1 MNIGQ
6 KILAGIGICGLILLT
21 PVIFYTFGNTA
32 PIDFLGDKMGPL
44 GDPSVLTFVAL
55 CMIGMMAIL
64 GGGKNL
70 SATLVSFLIG
80 GLLISTAVEIGFLNW
95 FQDLVAQVDFLS
107 NLKLNLL
114 AGIFVLLV
122 GLFLSFAEKVSFKV
136 ELLVLLILPLGFLI
150 GSNYANLLPNNS
162 EFNISMNKGMESLKG
177 MIDAKYMEQENV
189 QKYVEDVEK
198 DENLTEEEKLAKM
211 EDLQE
216 KINKM
221 ESEEDILAKLQAENE
236 QYKQLIEAQEAE
248 LKEYEWC
255 AGSRDSGTQV
265 KTIPAAVVS
274 NQPCVRDF
282 AVSLVKDQQGAY
294 SDRSRGFPGPEGMK
308 QICSLHKYLASS
320 WKYIS
325 DPTMIRNDYYSPAN
339 RTIALGL
346 AGDCD
351 DFSILNA
358 SCVEAIGGIT
368 RIMGGFCTGGGHA
381 WGEVLIGDKAAW
393 DRATKIIRQ
402 EYKDKNKQLKPNI
415 DEEGMYWLSLDW
427 NMGEF
432 TCNDRPSRMMTLY
445 TSKDQLKKPL

>member
-6 KILAGIGICGLILLT
+6 KILAGIGVLGLLLLT
-21 PVIFYTFGNTA
+21 PVIFYTFGNSA
-32 PIDFLGDKMGPL
+32 PIDFLGQQIEAL

-55 CMIGMMAIL
+55 CMIGLMAFA

-70 SATLVSFLIG
+70 SATLSSFLIG

-95 FQDLVAQVDFLS
+95 FQALAAKVDFLS

-114 AGIFVLLV
+114 AGLFVLLV
-122 GLFLSFAEKVSFKV
+122 GLVLSFVEKISFKV
-136 ELLVLLILPLGFLI
+136 ELLILLILPLGFLI
-150 GSNYANLLPNNS
+150 GSNQANLFPNNS
-162 EFNISMNKGMESLKG
+162 SFQISMNKGMESLKG
-177 MIDAKYMEQENV
+177 MIDAKYLQQESV
-189 QKYVEDVEK
+189 QDYVEEVEEN
-198 DENLTEEEKLAKM
+198 ENLTEEEKIAKM

-216 KINKM
+216 KIKKL
-221 ESEEDILAKLQAENE
+221 ESEEELLAALQEQNE

-265 KTIPAAVVS
+265 NSIPEAVVP

-282 AVSLVKDQQGAY
+282 SVSLVKEKQGSY
-294 SDRSRGFPGPEGMK
+294 SNRTRGLPSKEGLK
-308 QICSLHKYLASS
+308 QICSMHKYLASS

-368 RIMGGFCTGGGHA
+368 RIVGGFCDGGGHA
-381 WGEVLIGDKAAW
+381 WAEVLIGDKSDW
-393 DRATKIIRQ
+393 DRAVNIIRQ
-402 EYKDKNKQLKPNI
+402 EYEDAYKKLEPNI
-415 DEEGMYWLSLDW
+415 DEEGLYWLSLDW
-427 NMGEF
+427 HIGEF
-432 TCNDRPSRMMTLY
+432 TCNAIPSKMMILY
-445 TSKDQLKKPL
+445 TSVEQFNKPI

>member
-6 KILAGIGICGLILLT
+6 KILAGIGVFGLILLT

-32 PIDFLGDKMGPL
+32 PIDFLGDKMGAL
-44 GDPSVLTFVAL
+44 GDPSVLTFIAL
-55 CMIGMMAIL
+55 CMIGLMAVA
-64 GGGKNL
+64 GGGKNF

-80 GLLISTAVEIGFLNW
+80 GLLISTAVEVGFLKW
-95 FQDLVAQVDFLS
+95 FQDLVSKVDFLS

-114 AGIFVLLV
+114 AGIFVLLF
-122 GLFLSFAEKVSFKV
+122 GMFLSFAEKISFKV

-150 GSNYANLLPNNS
+150 GSNYANVLPNNS
-162 EFNISMNKGMESLKG
+162 AFKISMNKGMQSLKG
-177 MIDAKYMEQENV
+177 MIDAKYMEQKNV
-189 QKYVEDVEK
+189 QKYVEEVEE
-198 DENLTEEEKLAKM
+198 DQSLTEEEKVAKM

-221 ESEEDILAKLQAENE
+221 ESEEDILAKLRAENE

-255 AGSRDSGTQV
+255 AGSRDSGSQV

-282 AVSLVKDQQGAY
+282 AVSLVKEQQGAY
-294 SDRSRGFPGPEGMK
+294 NDRNRGLPGKEGLK

-381 WGEVLIGDKAAW
+381 WAEVMIGGKSEW
-393 DRATKIIRQ
+393 DRAVKIIRQ
-402 EYKDKNKQLKPNI
+402 EYKDKYKQLEPNI
-415 DEEGMYWLSLDW
+415 DEEGIYWLSLDW
-427 NMGEF
+427 HMGQF
-432 TCNDRPSRMMTLY
+432 TCNDSPSRMMTLY
-445 TSKDQLKKPL
+445 TSIDQLKKPI

>member
-6 KILAGIGICGLILLT
+6 KILAGIGVFGLILLT
-21 PVIFYTFGNTA
+21 PVIFYTFGNSA
-32 PIDFLGDKMGPL
+32 PIDFLGDQLGVL
-44 GDPSVLTFVAL
+44 GDPSVLTFVAF
-55 CMIGMMAIL
+55 CMISMMAVL

-95 FQDLVAQVDFLS
+95 FQVLVAKVDFLS

-114 AGIFVLLV
+114 AGVFVLLI
-122 GLFLSFAEKVSFKV
+122 GLLLSFVEKISFKA
-136 ELLVLLILPLGFLI
+136 EFLVLLILPLGFLI
-150 GSNYANLLPNNS
+150 GSNYANILPDNK
-162 EFNISMNKGMESLKG
+162 EFKISMNKGMESLRG
-177 MIDAKYMEQENV
+177 MIDAKYMAQENV
-189 QKYVEDVEK
+189 QKYVEEVEEDK
-198 DENLTEEEKLAKM
+198 SLTEEEKVAKM
-211 EDLQE
+211 EALQE

-221 ESEEDILAKLQAENE
+221 ESEEDILAKLQAENT

-282 AVSLVKDQQGAY
+282 AVSLVKEQQGAY
-294 SDRSRGFPGPEGMK
+294 SDRSRGLPGKEGLK
-308 QICSLHKYLASS
+308 QICSLHKYLAST

-358 SCVEAIGGIT
+358 SCVEAIGGVT

-381 WGEVLIGDKAAW
+381 WGEVMIGSKTDW
-393 DRATKIIRQ
+393 ERAVKIIRE
-402 EYKDKNKQLKPNI
+402 EYQDKYKKLKPNI
-415 DEEGMYWLSLDW
+415 DEEGTYWLSLDW
-427 NMGEF
+427 HMGEF
-432 TCNDRPSRMMTLY
+432 TCNDRRSRMMVLY
-445 TSKDQLKKPL
+445 TSIDQFKKPI

>member
-6 KILAGIGICGLILLT
+6 KILAGIGVLGLLLLT

-32 PIDFLGDKMGPL
+32 PIDFLGGKIGAL

-55 CMIGMMAIL
+55 CMVGLMAFL

-70 SATLVSFLIG
+70 SATLTSFVIG

-95 FQDLVAQVDFLS
+95 FQTLAAKIGFLS

-114 AGIFVLLV
+114 AGLFVLLV
-122 GLFLSFAEKVSFKV
+122 GLVLSFVEKISFTV

-150 GSNYANLLPNNS
+150 GSNQAGLFPNNS
-162 EFNISMNKGMESLKG
+162 NFSISMSKGMASLKG
-177 MIDAKYMEQENV
+177 MIDEKYLQQENV
-189 QKYVEDVEK
+189 QEYVEEVQM
-198 DENLTEEEKLAKM
+198 DENLTEEEKIAKM

-216 KINKM
+216 KINKL
-221 ESEEDILAKLQAENE
+221 ESEEEVLAKLKAQNE
-236 QYKQLIEAQEAE
+236 QYKQLIEAQQAE

-255 AGSRDSGTQV
+255 AGSRDSGSQV
-265 KTIPAAVVS
+265 NSIPEAVVP

-282 AVSLVKDQQGAY
+282 SVSLVKENQGSYAN
-294 SDRSRGFPGPEGMK
+294 RTRGLPSKQGLE

-358 SCVEAIGGIT
+358 SCVEAIGGVT
-368 RIMGGFCTGGGHA
+368 RIMGGFCVGGGHA
-381 WGEVLIGDKAAW
+381 WAEVLIGDRADW
-393 DRATKIIRQ
+393 DRAVKIIRQ
-402 EYKDKNKQLKPNI
+402 EYNNSRMSLEPNI

-427 NMGEF
+427 NIGQF
-432 TCNDRPSRMMTLY
+432 TCNDRPSKMMTLY
-445 TSKDQLKKPL
+445 TSVDQFKKDI

>member
-6 KILAGIGICGLILLT
+6 KILAGIGVLGLMLLT

-32 PIDFLGDKMGPL
+32 PIDFLGDKVGAL
-44 GDPSVLTFVAL
+44 GDPSVLTFVAF
-55 CMIGMMAIL
+55 CMIGVMAVA
-64 GGGKNL
+64 GGGKNF

-95 FQDLVAQVDFLS
+95 FQDLVSKVDFLS

-114 AGIFVLLV
+114 AGVFVLLV
-122 GLFLSFAEKVSFKV
+122 GLVLSFTEKISFKA

-150 GSNYANLLPNNS
+150 GSNYANILPNNN
-162 EFNISMNKGMESLKG
+162 EFNISMNKGMQSLKG

-189 QKYVEDVEK
+189 QKYVEDVEE
-198 DENLTEEEKLAKM
+198 DESLTEEEKVAKM

-216 KINKM
+216 KITKM

-248 LKEYEWC
+248 LKEYSWC

-265 KTIPAAVVS
+265 KTIPSAVVS

-282 AVSLVKDQQGAY
+282 AVSLVKEQQGAY
-294 SDRSRGFPGPEGMK
+294 SDRSRGLPGKEGLK

-358 SCVEAIGGIT
+358 SCVEAIGGVT

-381 WGEVLIGDKAAW
+381 WAEVKIGNKTEW
-393 DRATKIIRQ
+393 DRAVKIIRQ
-402 EYKDKNKQLKPNI
+402 EYKDKNKKLKPNI
-415 DEEGMYWLSLDW
+415 DEDGIYWLSLDW
-427 NMGEF
+427 HMGQF
-432 TCNDRPSRMMTLY
+432 TCNDRVSRMMTLY
-445 TSKDQLKKPL
+445 TSTEQLKKRI